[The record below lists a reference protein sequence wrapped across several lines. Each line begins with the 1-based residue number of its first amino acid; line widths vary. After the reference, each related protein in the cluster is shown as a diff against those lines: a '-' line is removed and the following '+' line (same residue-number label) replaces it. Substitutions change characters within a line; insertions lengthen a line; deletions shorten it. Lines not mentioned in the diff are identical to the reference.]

1 MHCLRRMDAKARK
14 DERRRCCECERKY
27 KPEAA
32 AHKHQKTCCREGCR
46 RRRRARQARERYRAA
61 PLVSRDAACK
71 RKRKARDK
79 RRGEGPAPPRES
91 LPSEVVRA
99 IAHEVA
105 GLSSEGWLGRRDVEQ
120 ALRRVARQAY
130 RSPMSRAGLGADL
143 PVKSGG

>member
-1 MHCLRRMDAKARK
+1 MDAKARK
-14 DERRRCCECERKY
+14 DERRRCECGRKY
-27 KPEAA
+27 EPEAA
-32 AHKHQKTCCREGCR
+32 AHKHQKTCSKRCRL
-46 RRRRARQARERYRAA
+46 RRRARQARERYRAA